1 MAVAECPNCYH
12 DIQTPAYTFG
22 GKGWKGFSCP
32 YCRAKLER
40 KKYRLW
46 EIGTAVI
53 AGATLA
59 GVPRRY
65 VKTGEILIAFLPAI
79 FLLFNLSRPK
89 LAVVSAPYDE
99 AREFKQRLAE
109 KQAILSDVSRFT
121 KPKDDAIADF
131 RINPRRTS

>member
-1 MAVAECPNCYH
+1 MAVAECPNCHH
-12 DIQTPAYTFG
+12 DIQTPAFRFR
-22 GKGWKGFSCP
+22 KSGWKDFACP

-46 EIGTAVI
+46 EVCAAVI

-65 VKTGEILIAFLPAI
+65 VKTGEMLVAFLPAI

-89 LAVVSAPYDE
+89 LVVVSAPYDE

-109 KQAILSDVSRFT
+109 RQALLSDAGRFT
-121 KPKDDAIADF
+121 KQKYEAIADF